1 MGARSVSKQRRAA
14 AERIREMQAQQAT
27 AERRR
32 RTLIVGGVVLVVIAI
47 VVGIGIAVSSRQD
60 PVDTSGPLVVPPG
73 VTDHNGVYR
82 GSASAPVAV
91 TVYEDFQCPVCK
103 EFEGLVGPTLLDD
116 INAGTIRLEYRPIAF
131 LDRSSTT
138 NYSSRSLATAA
149 CALADGGPTVFAK
162 LHDLLYANQPEE
174 GSAGLS
180 DERLADLAQEAGAD
194 KAAVAKCQASGTY
207 NRWTAKVTDQ
217 ASKDG
222 ITGTPTY
229 FVDGKQVTFVQGED
243 PKTTLTH
250 LIDAADQ

>member
-1 MGARSVSKQRRAA
+1 MSRKRRDA
-14 AERIREMQAQQAT
+14 AERIREMQAQQA
-27 AERRR
+27 AVERRR
-32 RTLIVGGVVLVVIAI
+32 RSLIIGAVVIVVIAVI
-47 VVGIGIAVSSRQD
+47 VVIGIAVSSKQD
-60 PVDTSGPLVVPPG
+60 PLDTSGPVQPPPG
-73 VTDHNGVYR
+73 LTSHGGVYR

-103 EFEGLVGPTLLDD
+103 EFEQLVGPTLLDD

-162 LHDLLYANQPEE
+162 LHDLLYVNQPAE
-174 GSAGLS
+174 GSAGLT
-180 DERLADLAQEAGAD
+180 DGQLADLAQQAGAD
-194 KAAVAKCQASGTY
+194 KATVAKCQADGVY
-207 NRWTAKVTDQ
+207 NSWTAKVTDQ

-229 FVDGKQVTFVQGED
+229 FVDGKQVTFVSGEN
-243 PKTTLTH
+243 PKTTLTN
-250 LIDAADQ
+250 LISAADQ